1 MPSNTDTLLPCP
13 FCGNRAFSYAMD
25 GGYVAE
31 CEGCACRTSICDS
44 RGVEVETWNTRPTT
58 DAGLMPTEEMIE
70 AGRGVLNDYFGDDG
84 YCLSDKDVG
93 KIYTA
98 MHEART
104 TTDVSTEG
112 LAPQVQRYFE
122 QFAKEQAAA
131 LEALQRSN
139 AEKDERILELEAAVV
154 DAGYRLKA
162 LSAALREQSK

>member
-13 FCGNRAFSYAMD
+13 FCGNAAFSYAMD
-25 GGYVAE
+25 GGFVAE

-98 MHEART
+98 MHEARP
-104 TTDVSTEG
+104 TTDASTDV
-112 LAPQVQRYFE
+112 LV
-122 QFAKEQAAA
+122 EQAIEHTRKYDTKEGDPRRRFTQCQMETAA
-131 LEALQRSN
+131 RYVS
-139 AEKDERILELEAAVV
+139 
-154 DAGYRLKA
+154 KA
-162 LSAALREQSK
+162 LSHSSEKPDAAV